1 MDNLRPLL
9 WLSLAFVL
17 FLMWQAWNQDY
28 GTPAQPETAEQEA
41 EDPDAR
47 PEDVPD
53 APQFED
59 EDDPR
64 AAADVSEI
72 SPIQEP
78 DRRQFTVRTDKHELL
93 IDTLLVNGT
102 ARLMGFLG
110 SVLRVVQNGQVQ
122 RYVAFVFLGIAIIL
136 YLVLR

>member
-28 GTPAQPETAEQEA
+28 GTPAEPETAEQEV
-41 EDPDAR
+41 EDPEAR

-64 AAADVSEI
+64 AAAEDEPEI
-72 SPIQEP
+72 SRSRNRIAASS
-78 DRRQFTVRTDKHELL
+78 R
-93 IDTLLVNGT
+93 
-102 ARLMGFLG
+102 
-110 SVLRVVQNGQVQ
+110 SVPTSTN
-122 RYVAFVFLGIAIIL
+122 Y
-136 YLVLR
+136 